1 MLVEVAANDS
11 CGAEAAQIS
20 HSSEEEIVAITDD
33 ETESESCA
41 TECRNNP
48 TEEEEIALT
57 SIVLPPVMKNRGR
70 PKGSKQAV
78 VGFPKK
84 RKRNENR
91 NVTAFSLKP
100 AKEVDEI
107 ILKWFVQMTL
117 PVKQ

>member
-1 MLVEVAANDS
+1 MMR
-11 CGAEAAQIS
+11 Q
-20 HSSEEEIVAITDD
+20 SSEEEIVAITDD
-33 ETESESCA
+33 ETEDESCA

-48 TEEEEIALT
+48 TEEEEMALT

-70 PKGSKQAV
+70 PKGSKQTV
-78 VGFPKK
+78 VGLPKK